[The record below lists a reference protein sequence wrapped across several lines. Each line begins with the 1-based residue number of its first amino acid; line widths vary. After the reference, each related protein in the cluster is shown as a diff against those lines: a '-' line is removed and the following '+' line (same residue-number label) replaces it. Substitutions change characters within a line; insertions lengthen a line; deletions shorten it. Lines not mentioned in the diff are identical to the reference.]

1 MGAQLE
7 PARPPP
13 ATAAAVPTTQT
24 SAATST
30 SRVST
35 PRIFVHRVGRVP
47 PLNRNRDRVTLAR
60 MRPAAERRWL
70 ILAIVGAAF
79 FMTILDVAIVNV
91 ALPSV
96 ERDLKVDETTVQWVL
111 IAYAITFGGFLLLG
125 GRMADLL
132 GRKRVFLGGL
142 VLFTA
147 ASLVCGLANE
157 IGVLIGARAV
167 QGIGAAIISPAAL
180 SIVTTTFEEGAER
193 NKALGIWG
201 ALGGSGAAAGV
212 LFGGIIVKYLGW
224 EWIFFVNVPVGA
236 LVFGLAP
243 PFVPES
249 RADLGHRRFDLA
261 GAVTVTGGLALL
273 VYAISKAP
281 DVGWSSAR
289 TILLLLLSVAI
300 LATFVLIELRSR
312 SPLMPFRIFRIR
324 SLLAANVVGFLLGAV
339 IFANFLVL
347 TLYVQQV
354 LGWSALKTGV
364 TFLATAGTTVI
375 WAGVAQALTTRFGPR
390 PVIVAGL
397 LVLAS
402 SMLWYTQLS
411 VHGHFWPNL
420 LPPYLIFALGLAFSF
435 VPVTI
440 AALAQVE
447 AADAGLASGL
457 INTNQQI
464 GGAIG
469 VAIAS
474 TIFNSYVNSNLKPTV
489 SSGGSVEQV
498 FTTGYQHAF
507 WALIALALLGALLAF
522 VMLRG
527 TKESVAAEAPQTA

>member
-1 MGAQLE
+1 M
-7 PARPPP
+7 
-13 ATAAAVPTTQT
+13 
-24 SAATST
+24 
-30 SRVST
+30 
-35 PRIFVHRVGRVP
+35 
-47 PLNRNRDRVTLAR
+47 R
-60 MRPAAERRWL
+60 MNQSRRWL
-70 ILAIVGAAF
+70 TLAIVGAAF
-79 FMTILDVAIVNV
+79 FMTVLDVAIVNV
-91 ALPSV
+91 ALPSI
-96 ERDLKVDETTVQWVL
+96 EEDLKVTETTVQWVL

-132 GRKRVFLGGL
+132 GRKRIFLVGL
-142 VLFTA
+142 TLFTI
-147 ASLVCGLANE
+147 ASLVCGLASS

-180 SIVTTTFEEGAER
+180 SIVTTTFREGAER

-212 LFGGIIVKYLGW
+212 LFGGIITKYLGW
-224 EWIFFVNVPVGA
+224 EWIFYVNVPVGA
-236 LVFGLAP
+236 LVFGLAL

-249 RADLGHRRFDLA
+249 RADLGHRRFDAA

-281 DVGWSSAR
+281 DVGWTSAR
-289 TILLLLLSVAI
+289 TILLLIASIAI

-447 AADAGLASGL
+447 AHDAGLASGL

-469 VAIAS
+469 VALAS
-474 TIFNSYVNSNLKPTV
+474 TIFITTRNDLLKSHHPPLEAV
-489 SSGGSVEQV
+489 
-498 FTTGYQHAF
+498 TTGFEDAF
-507 WALIALALLGALLAF
+507 WALIALAVLGAILAF

-527 TKESVAAEAPQTA
+527 TEAPALEAQAETV